1 MLAFQ
6 DQIAAGILGTDGAS
20 GTPIVGLTP
29 GLLLGYGVFFLL
41 GFALFALIYAAMGS
55 FVSRPDDLQTLSLP
69 LSLVAMSGY
78 LLAIMTLSRGASDIT
93 TMFSFIPPFSPFV
106 MLARLMVDQVEP
118 WEVLSSIAIL
128 VLAVVFTA
136 ILATRMY
143 AAGVLLYGQRPG
155 IRTFIAAARRAG

>member
-1 MLAFQ
+1 M
-6 DQIAAGILGTDGAS
+6 
-20 GTPIVGLTP
+20 
-29 GLLLGYGVFFLL
+29 FFLL
-41 GFALFALIYAAMGS
+41 GFTLFALIYAAMGS

-118 WEVLSSIAIL
+118 WEI
-128 VLAVVFTA
+128 AVVD
-136 ILATRMY
+136 RH
-143 AAGVLLYGQRPG
+143 PG
-155 IRTFIAAARRAG
+155 PGRRLHRDPGDPHVRRRASCSTGSGRGSGTFIAAARRAG

>member
-6 DQIAAGILGTDGAS
+6 DRIAAGRPRRRTGAS

-78 LLAIMTLSRGASDIT
+78 LLAIMALSRGGVGHRRRS
-93 TMFSFIPPFSPFV
+93 SRSSRRS
-106 MLARLMVDQVEP
+106 AR
-118 WEVLSSIAIL
+118 S
-128 VLAVVFTA
+128 
-136 ILATRMY
+136 
-143 AAGVLLYGQRPG
+143 
-155 IRTFIAAARRAG
+155 